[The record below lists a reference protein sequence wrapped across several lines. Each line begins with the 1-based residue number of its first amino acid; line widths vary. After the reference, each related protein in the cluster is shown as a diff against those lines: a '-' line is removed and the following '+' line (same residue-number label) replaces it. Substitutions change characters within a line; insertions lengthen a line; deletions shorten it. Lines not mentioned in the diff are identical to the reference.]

1 MKKYLFLLIGVA
13 LISQSCLNDKCDDCY
28 NPPAA
33 FGFSLIPAEGET
45 SLIPSKYKLDTIN
58 LYYYDGTV
66 KTEVDLRYGT
76 SNSLGVYLVSTDISV
91 VSASKSV
98 KKFYLYLNQYDTDTI
113 HFTCKIVNDG
123 CCTNYFY
130 DSLSYNGKKMLYH
143 QSSGLLYVI
152 KPQTTVPPVK

>member
-13 LISQSCLNDKCDDCY
+13 LISQSCLNDDCDDCY

-58 LYYYDGTV
+58 LYYYDGIV
-66 KTEVDLRYGT
+66 KKEVDLRYGT

-98 KKFYLYLNQYDTDTI
+98 KKFYLYLNQDDTDTI
-113 HFTCKIVNDG
+113 HFSCKVVNDG
-123 CCTNYFY
+123 CCTNYSY
-130 DSLSYNGKKMLYH
+130 DSISYNGKKMLYH

-152 KPQTTVPPVK
+152 KPQTTLPPVK